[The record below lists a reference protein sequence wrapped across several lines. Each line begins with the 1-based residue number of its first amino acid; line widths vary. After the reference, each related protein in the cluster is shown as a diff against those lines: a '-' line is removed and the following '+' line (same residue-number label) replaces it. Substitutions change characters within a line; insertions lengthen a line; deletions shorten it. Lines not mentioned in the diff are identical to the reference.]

1 MSKSQITRVELENAL
16 KRILSGKTER
26 IAPNRKISVK
36 AVEEE
41 AGLGDGSAY
50 YYKDIVSTIKET
62 AINNSAEV
70 RSQNLYEEKIA
81 NLRGRLANEKRLKEK
96 YYKQAEDY
104 KKQLSEMASQHNQL
118 ALMIQQYQYQIAALE
133 SHTSRDHSIS
143 SLKNLE

>member
-26 IAPNRKISVK
+26 IDPNRKLSVK

-50 YYKDIVSTIKET
+50 YYKDIVSTIKKT
-62 AINNSAEV
+62 ALNNSPKAK
-70 RSQNLYEEKIA
+70 SHNLYEEKIA
-81 NLRGRLANEKRLKEK
+81 NLRERLSNEKRLKEK

-104 KKQLSEMASQHNQL
+104 KEQLSEMASQHNQL
-118 ALMIQQYQYQIAALE
+118 ALMIQQYQYKIAELR
-133 SHTSRDHSIS
+133 SGTKSID
-143 SLKNLE
+143 L

>member
-50 YYKDIVSTIKET
+50 YYKEIVSTIKEA
-62 AINNSAEV
+62 AINNSPKA
-70 RSQNLYEEKIA
+70 RNQNLYEEKIA
-81 NLRGRLANEKRLKEK
+81 NLRERLANEKRLKEK
-96 YYKQAEDY
+96 YYKQSEDY
-104 KKQLSEMASQHNQL
+104 KEQLSEMASQHNQL
-118 ALMIQQYQYQIAALE
+118 ALIIQQYQYKISELE
-133 SHTSRDHSIS
+133 SDIEQLPKHS
-143 SLKNLE
+143 E

>member
-1 MSKSQITRVELENAL
+1 MNKSQITRVELENAL

-26 IAPNRKISVK
+26 IDPNRKISVK

-62 AINNSAEV
+62 AINNSPKA
-70 RSQNLYEEKIA
+70 RNQNLCEEKIA
-81 NLRGRLANEKRLKEK
+81 NLRERLANEKRLKEK

-104 KKQLSEMASQHNQL
+104 KEQLGEMASQHNQL
-118 ALMIQQYQYQIAALE
+118 ALMIQQYQSKIAVLE
-133 SHTSRDHSIS
+133 SSQITKIKRIEDYD
-143 SLKNLE
+143 KN